1 MKVSLTQNIYRAIN
15 EADRCGKIPLGSWVP
30 NICVNG
36 GLWHPSKVTKNSE
49 SDEDKEDVSDTLE
62 ELD

>member
-1 MKVSLTQNIYRAIN
+1 MRQIAV
-15 EADRCGKIPLGSWVP
+15 GGWVP